1 MTHVSSSSFDAFIL
15 LQTLRKGRSY
25 TVLELR
31 AEEDGGHEHKM
42 VLLKNGWANEAPY
55 AGLFPAILGLFP
67 SILGLFFTLVCKPQD
82 YGQTTTPRTG
92 ASTRSW
98 QQHAVVTTTPASG

>member
-1 MTHVSSSSFDAFIL
+1 MARYVSSSSYDACML
-15 LQTLRKGRSY
+15 LRKQTLRKGRSY

-55 AGLFPAILGLFP
+55 GGLCPSLLGLF
-67 SILGLFFTLVCKPQD
+67 SSVLALC
-82 YGQTTTPRTG
+82 
-92 ASTRSW
+92 
-98 QQHAVVTTTPASG
+98 